1 MDEQVARL
9 EELLE
14 VHEEIAGDDAA
25 ELADCASF
33 DGSAEGE
40 RLRRSLTCPAPRA
53 AADAGALD
61 EDAEERE
68 STVRR
73 PATMV
78 TMKDDE
84 MRGDGDAGSEGRHVE
99 RGSAAS
105 LGRRRRQGPGSPS
118 GTSLVRWRRW
128 RW

>member
-25 ELADCASF
+25 ELADRASF

-40 RLRRSLTCPAPRA
+40 RLRRSQTCPRPRA

-61 EDAEERE
+61 EDAEGRE

-73 PATMV
+73 PATMA
-78 TMKDDE
+78 
-84 MRGDGDAGSEGRHVE
+84 R
-99 RGSAAS
+99 
-105 LGRRRRQGPGSPS
+105 
-118 GTSLVRWRRW
+118 
-128 RW
+128 